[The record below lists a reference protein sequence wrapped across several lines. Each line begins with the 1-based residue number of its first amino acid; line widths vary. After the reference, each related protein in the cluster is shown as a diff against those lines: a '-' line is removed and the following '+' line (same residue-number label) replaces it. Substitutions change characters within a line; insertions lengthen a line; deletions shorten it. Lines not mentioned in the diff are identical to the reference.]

1 MKIAQ
6 FIFRFLCLALAVFQF
21 GILVNEAFLEVD
33 SFETNDIEVSDS
45 DFGESDSENPEEE
58 VPVLSFFSD
67 NLFIHQDLNFS
78 FFSKKIKIH
87 SLSQKLV
94 TQTQSVPYSP
104 PEIEV

>member
-6 FIFRFLCLALAVFQF
+6 LIFRFLCLALAAFQF

-45 DFGESDSENPEEE
+45 DFGESDSENLEED
-58 VPVLSFFSD
+58 VPVLSFFND
-67 NLFIHQDLNFS
+67 NLYLYQDLNFS